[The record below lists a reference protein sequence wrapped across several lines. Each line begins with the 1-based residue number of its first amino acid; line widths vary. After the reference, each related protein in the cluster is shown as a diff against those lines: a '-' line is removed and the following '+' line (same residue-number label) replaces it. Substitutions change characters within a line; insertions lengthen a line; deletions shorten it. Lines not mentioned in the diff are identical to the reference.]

1 MVVKFTD
8 SNQLLQNAIHE
19 KLYEKLVDQ
28 LGKDFV
34 LANIHIDLSPTAM
47 QETITPANLKSTL
60 HEKVYYLIMERFSD
74 YLNLLYIVDVPE
86 KEVKKI
92 QATDAVEIAGQV
104 SFLILKRGWQKVWW
118 RAQYNKS

>member
-8 SNQLLQNAIHE
+8 SNHLLQNAIQE
-19 KLYEKLVDQ
+19 QLYEKLVAQ
-28 LGKDFV
+28 LQKDFT
-34 LANIHIDLSPTAM
+34 LANIHIDLSPADVPETVATA
-47 QETITPANLKSTL
+47 ILKSTL
-60 HEKVYYLIMERFSD
+60 HEKVYFLIMERFSE

-92 QATDAVEIAGQV
+92 EATDAVEIAGQV
-104 SFLILKRGWQKVWW
+104 SFLILKRAWQKVWF

>member
-8 SNQLLQNAIHE
+8 SNHLLQNAIQE
-19 KLYEKLVDQ
+19 QLYEKLVAQ
-28 LGKDFV
+28 LQKDFT
-34 LANIHIDLSPTAM
+34 LANIHIDLSPADVPETVPTA
-47 QETITPANLKSTL
+47 ILKSTL
-60 HEKVYYLIMERFSD
+60 HEKVYFLIMERFSE

-92 QATDAVEIAGQV
+92 EATDAVEIAGQV
-104 SFLILKRGWQKVWW
+104 SFLILKRAWQKVWF